1 MALTL
6 VELCNIYFE
15 VQNYETSNIRN
26 AMLLQNTT
34 KKIRF
39 ISIQVLTAA
48 ASFSLKTLLQGNQF
62 FFYHPPRF
70 TIFYPWVATRSAS
83 SNKVEIEIE
92 S

>member
-15 VQNYETSNIRN
+15 VQNYETSNVTN
-26 AMLLQNTT
+26 AMLLQNMT

-39 ISIQVLTAA
+39 ISIQVLTVA
-48 ASFSLKTLLQGNQF
+48 ASFSLKTLLQSNQF
-62 FFYHPPRF
+62 FFYYPPRF
-70 TIFYPWVATRSAS
+70 TIFYPWVATRSGS
-83 SNKVEIEIE
+83 GNKVEIEIE